1 MCDRY
6 GFIDPS
12 RLKDRYEIENW
23 NEFRDLEPRYNI
35 APSQW
40 LPVVTRDQVTNHN
53 KAEFMRWGLV
63 PHWAKDPKIANMMI
77 NARAE
82 TLHQKPS
89 YQKPLRSQRCLIP
102 ATYFIEWRTT
112 KDGKVA
118 YLIKLKNQE
127 AFSFAGLYDTNDKV
141 EDKEIKTYTIITTEP
156 NNLME
161 PIHNRM
167 PVILKKTTE
176 NIWLDPTITD
186 PEKLLGL
193 LVPFFPALMEA
204 YPVSSL
210 VNDPKNDFPEIT
222 KSISLQYNT
231 GVNYGFNKNKD

>member
-1 MCDRY
+1 MCGRY
-6 GFIDPS
+6 GLVDTSKLRDRFELDNS
-12 RLKDRYEIENW
+12 EVLRGLK
-23 NEFRDLEPRYNI
+23 PRYNI

-40 LPVVTRDQVTNHN
+40 LPIITRDQVADHN
-53 KAEFMRWGLV
+53 KAELMKWGLI
-63 PHWAKDPKIANMMI
+63 PHWAKDPKIAYMMI

-102 ATYFIEWRTT
+102 ATHFFEWKQT
-112 KDGKVA
+112 KEGKIP
-118 YLIKLKNQE
+118 YLIRLKNAE
-127 AFSFAGLYDTNDKV
+127 MFSFAGLYDVNNKV

-156 NNLME
+156 NSLVE

-193 LVPFFPALMEA
+193 LVPFSPSLMEA
-204 YPVSSL
+204 YPVFST
-210 VNDPKNDFPEIT
+210 VNDPANDYSDIIKGIPTI
-222 KSISLQYNT
+222 
-231 GVNYGFNKNKD
+231 